1 MRVIA
6 GEARGRSLEALPG
19 TDVTRPTLSQVKE
32 AMFSIVQFDLPGAR
46 VLDLYAGSGQLG
58 IEALSRGAARCVFLD
73 ENREAVNII
82 MRNCKACGVFDRS
95 RVNIG
100 EAARYLSACREQFDI
115 VLLDPP
121 FRNGTLEKI
130 LPAVDKCTAPG
141 GIVLCESE
149 TGIVLPAEAGGLT
162 LKKQYKYGR
171 VLLWKYTKPMQPAPC
186 RERTEGRSTMNVNE
200 LLDTIEDALEEGANV
215 PSFRRQKIVDVEQIR
230 DYLDEIRANL
240 PGELRQAQQIVNDR
254 AQIVETANAQAQAIV
269 KKAEERARI
278 LVSEAEIVKA
288 AQQRAGEITTAA
300 QNEARTLRQ
309 TVTDYCDNMLK
320 NTEETMVE
328 NAAQVKNVR
337 ANLRQNAKK
346 NG

>member
-1 MRVIA
+1 
-6 GEARGRSLEALPG
+6 
-19 TDVTRPTLSQVKE
+19 
-32 AMFSIVQFDLPGAR
+32 
-46 VLDLYAGSGQLG
+46 
-58 IEALSRGAARCVFLD
+58 
-73 ENREAVNII
+73 
-82 MRNCKACGVFDRS
+82 
-95 RVNIG
+95 
-100 EAARYLSACREQFDI
+100 
-115 VLLDPP
+115 
-121 FRNGTLEKI
+121 
-130 LPAVDKCTAPG
+130 
-141 GIVLCESE
+141 
-149 TGIVLPAEAGGLT
+149 
-162 LKKQYKYGR
+162 
-171 VLLWKYTKPMQPAPC
+171 
-186 RERTEGRSTMNVNE
+186 MNVNE

-215 PSFRRQKIVDVEQIR
+215 PLSGGKKIVDVEQIR
-230 DYLDEIRANL
+230 DYLDEIRQNL
-240 PGELRQAQQIVNDR
+240 PVELRQAQSIVSDR
-254 AQIVETANAQAQAIV
+254 AQLIESANAQAQAIE

>member
-1 MRVIA
+1 
-6 GEARGRSLEALPG
+6 
-19 TDVTRPTLSQVKE
+19 
-32 AMFSIVQFDLPGAR
+32 
-46 VLDLYAGSGQLG
+46 
-58 IEALSRGAARCVFLD
+58 
-73 ENREAVNII
+73 
-82 MRNCKACGVFDRS
+82 
-95 RVNIG
+95 
-100 EAARYLSACREQFDI
+100 
-115 VLLDPP
+115 
-121 FRNGTLEKI
+121 
-130 LPAVDKCTAPG
+130 
-141 GIVLCESE
+141 
-149 TGIVLPAEAGGLT
+149 
-162 LKKQYKYGR
+162 
-171 VLLWKYTKPMQPAPC
+171 
-186 RERTEGRSTMNVNE
+186 MNVNE

-215 PSFRRQKIVDVEQIR
+215 PLSGGKKIVDVEQIR

-240 PGELRQAQQIVNDR
+240 PGELRQGQIVNDR